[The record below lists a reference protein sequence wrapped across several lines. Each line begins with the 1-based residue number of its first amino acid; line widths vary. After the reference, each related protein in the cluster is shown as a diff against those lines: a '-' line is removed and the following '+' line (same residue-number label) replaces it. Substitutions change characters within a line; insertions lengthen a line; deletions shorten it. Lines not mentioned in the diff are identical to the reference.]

1 MEFVKTGGKGPERV
15 SVEGID
21 PILAKGSA
29 HAAVAPVTVTPSG
42 LSCKG
47 ELWLTTNGTTKNA
60 TSGLVN
66 FTSTGVVQSVRFPVT
81 MPAVAGEFMVYL
93 DIYANNLIIGSY
105 KATENVVCPGVE
117 VGEIIWES

>member
-1 MEFVKTGGKGPERV
+1 MNFKKVKGRGPERI

-29 HAAVAPVTVTPSG
+29 HTAVAPVTVTPSG
-42 LSCKG
+42 LICKG

-60 TSGLVN
+60 TSGMVN
-66 FTSTGVVQSVRFPVT
+66 FTSTGAAQSVRFALT

-93 DIYANNLIIGSY
+93 DIYANSMLIGSY
-105 KATENVVCPGVE
+105 IATENVVCPGVE
-117 VGEIIWES
+117 IGPITWES

>member
-1 MEFVKTGGKGPERV
+1 MDFTKVKGKGPERI

-21 PILAKGSA
+21 PVLAKGSA
-29 HAAVAPVTVTPSG
+29 HAAVAPLTVVPSELG
-42 LSCKG
+42 CKG
-47 ELWLTTNGTTKNA
+47 ELWLTSNGTTKNA
-60 TSGLVN
+60 TSGLVS
-66 FTSTGVVQSVRFPVT
+66 FTSIGAVQSVRFPVT

-93 DIYANNLIIGSY
+93 DIYANSLLIGSY